1 LEKSTKHALT
11 YSDIPFLREGVVR
24 WRAEGLTPA
33 DVQALCAALEN
44 NRTLTWLD
52 LGGTELA
59 ESSSN
64 GWIIVV
70 RDHQA
75 LCEAVENNRT
85 VTILNLSS
93 TESAESSL
101 NEWSCRYEA
110 ISMDS

>member
-1 LEKSTKHALT
+1 MSK
-11 YSDIPFLREGVVR
+11 SDIPLFRAGVVR
-24 WRAEGLTPA
+24 WRAEELTPA
-33 DVQALCAALEN
+33 DV
-44 NRTLTWLD
+44 
-52 LGGTELA
+52 
-59 ESSSN
+59 
-64 GWIIVV
+64 
-70 RDHQA
+70 QA